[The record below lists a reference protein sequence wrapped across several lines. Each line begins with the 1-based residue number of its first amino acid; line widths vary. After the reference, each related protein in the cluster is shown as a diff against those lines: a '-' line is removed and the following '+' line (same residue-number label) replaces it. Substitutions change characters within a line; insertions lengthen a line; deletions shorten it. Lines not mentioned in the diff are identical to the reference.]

1 MSLVSEGG
9 RSRVTPHQTSSN
21 RPVRRST
28 AAASTRRC
36 SRSDSCWGWLGCM
49 FSSNFELG
57 NRVYLHKKVTRIALD
72 SSSFFICLSSS
83 IMNELFTL

>member
-1 MSLVSEGG
+1 MSLVCEGG
-9 RSRVTPHQTSSN
+9 RSRATPHQTSSN
-21 RPVRRST
+21 RQVRRSN
-28 AAASTRRC
+28 AAASACRAP
-36 SRSDSCWGWLGCM
+36 DSVSWWGWLGCM